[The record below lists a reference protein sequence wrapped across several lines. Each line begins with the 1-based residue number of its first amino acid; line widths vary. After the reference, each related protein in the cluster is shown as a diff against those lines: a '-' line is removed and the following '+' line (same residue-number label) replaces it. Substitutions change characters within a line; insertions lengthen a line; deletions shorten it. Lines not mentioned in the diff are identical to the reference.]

1 MPDPS
6 PFALPHRPS
15 QTGAGIP
22 LPAHIYGTRA
32 ALFHLLRETAPA
44 PFAGPA
50 AEIVALPAQGPG
62 PARPR
67 AAPLQVVPSAGT
79 TVPARSALG
88 DMLQS
93 DNFDFRSFGSAD

>member
-1 MPDPS
+1 M
-6 PFALPHRPS
+6 
-15 QTGAGIP
+15 P
-22 LPAHIYGTRA
+22 LPAHLYGTRA
-32 ALFHLLRETAPA
+32 ALFHLLREADPP

-50 AEIVALPAQGPG
+50 AEIVALPVQGPG
-62 PARPR
+62 PVRPR
-67 AAPLQVVPSAGT
+67 TAPLQVVPSAAP